1 MTDRRPFRVW
11 FVPLFLL
18 GALPAGCANQDNSD
32 TDMFPS
38 QVDAIIEGSGGE
50 VALYYQDLGDRDS
63 LLIRPDVRMHAA
75 STMKVPVMIQLF
87 ADRDAGLLELDQALT
102 VKTSFSSIVDGSPYS
117 LFPGSDSDTTLY
129 LAEGNEVTYR
139 HLIELMITVSSNLA
153 TNILIETADAER
165 VTESMRA
172 LGADSIVVLRGVE
185 DGPAFEAGL
194 SNTTTARDLG
204 VIMSALGRGEVV
216 SPTASE
222 EMLEIMSRQQWRTK
236 IPAGLPE
243 GVRVAHKTGRITGI
257 SHDSGVVFPS
267 GGPPYALVILTR
279 GFEDPDR
286 ADGVAA
292 EISRI
297 VFDHHTRKY

>member
-1 MTDRRPFRVW
+1 
-11 FVPLFLL
+11 
-18 GALPAGCANQDNSD
+18 
-32 TDMFPS
+32 
-38 QVDAIIEGSGGE
+38 
-50 VALYYQDLGDRDS
+50 
-63 LLIRPDVRMHAA
+63 
-75 STMKVPVMIQLF
+75 
-87 ADRDAGLLELDQALT
+87 
-102 VKTSFSSIVDGSPYS
+102 
-117 LFPGSDSDTTLY
+117 
-129 LAEGNEVTYR
+129 
-139 HLIELMITVSSNLA
+139 MITVSSNLA
-153 TNILIETADAER
+153 TNILIEMADAER
-165 VTESMRA
+165 VTSSMRA

-204 VIMSALGRGEVV
+204 IIMSALGRGEVV

-267 GGPPYALVILTR
+267 GAPPYALVILTR